1 MPHWRQIRLGSRN
14 DSGELSK
21 RHEWREHIQGERLSE
36 ILYDDA
42 RLVLFWRW
50 RGYGEACMVSEM
62 ILLSLVLYRT
72 RNPNFVYQIFHL
84 NYRGVRRFTSVTSS
98 IFSLPFVSPGDQ
110 DHEYRV
116 ETTSSRLGIQI
127 SRQKGVIN
135 PSQIEL
141 VHQQY
146 RLLDFPSSTYL

>member
-1 MPHWRQIRLGSRN
+1 
-14 DSGELSK
+14 
-21 RHEWREHIQGERLSE
+21 
-36 ILYDDA
+36 
-42 RLVLFWRW
+42 
-50 RGYGEACMVSEM
+50 MVSEM